1 MKTALYVFAC
11 VVMLVAGQ
19 VLIKLGLSQK
29 GGFQLSLMGFWPE
42 LGKVVTSGYIWLGAL
57 ITVSSGF
64 FWMDV
69 LSRKELSFVYPF
81 ISLTYVVSLAA
92 AILIFK
98 ENVSVLRWIGVMV
111 ICLGVYMV
119 SRS

>member
-1 MKTALYVFAC
+1 MKTALYILAC
-11 VVMLVAGQ
+11 VLMLVAGQ
-19 VLIKLGLSQK
+19 VFIKLGLGQR
-29 GGFQLSLMGFWPE
+29 GGFQLSLVGFWPQ
-42 LGKVVTSGYIWLGAL
+42 LGRVVTSGYIWLGAL

-69 LSRKELSFVYPF
+69 LSKKELSFVYPF

-92 AILIFK
+92 SILIFR
-98 ENVSVLRWIGVMV
+98 EHVSLLRWMGVMV
-111 ICLGVYMV
+111 ICLGVFMV